1 MKYLTLILT
10 LIAFAITPYANADQM
25 QVFTVRIIQ
34 FDEKDIRTYCRAGGG
49 ACYQLVGGMHTIY
62 IPRIKGEWD
71 FMAHQKFG
79 HKLHHAMGMKHF

>member
-34 FDEKDIRTYCRAGGG
+34 FDEKDIHKYCARGG

-62 IPRIKGEWD
+62 ISRIKGEWD
-71 FMAHQKFG
+71 FMAHQKLG